1 MTPIPQPETRLVY
14 STEPQHLNR
23 REFRARTQHVHFIIR
38 QIGLAAHLGCIGIEV
53 ERIILRDQNV
63 AWRAPLSARPAARRY
78 EQTLS
83 ALAAGRKHAEAA
95 MASRL
100 TDHVSSS

>member
-1 MTPIPQPETRLVY
+1 MTPFPQPETRLVF
-14 STEPQHLNR
+14 STDPQSAHR
-23 REFRARTQHVHFIIR
+23 SDFRARKQHTHFTIYTISV
-38 QIGLAAHLGCIGIEV
+38 AAHLGSIGVEV
-53 ERIILRDQNV
+53 ERVILRDQNV

>member
-1 MTPIPQPETRLVY
+1 MTPVPHPQMRLAY
-14 STEPQHLNR
+14 STEPQPAHR
-23 REFRARTQHVHFIIR
+23 SDFRARKENTHFIVR

-100 TDHVSSS
+100 TDHVSPS